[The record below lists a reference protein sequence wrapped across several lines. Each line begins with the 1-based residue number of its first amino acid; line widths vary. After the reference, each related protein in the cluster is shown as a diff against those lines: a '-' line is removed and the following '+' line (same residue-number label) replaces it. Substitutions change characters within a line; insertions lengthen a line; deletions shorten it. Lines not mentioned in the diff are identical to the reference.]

1 MKSIQERIL
10 KGRDF
15 AYGIDQP
22 IDIDL
27 AFEMWDGIEDALNE
41 EDRETYNIIK
51 EVLFGEETIA
61 ASGRIDPKHQKFLD
75 EWGDMLFSGYDSS
88 PYSHTETIAKRSS
101 SCTEADI
108 EAIFREAMK
117 IAKEKDKIS
126 VVYTALKRCIK
137 GMTEVQD
144 DEHTRALKNYGN
156 NVNHY
161 IVSIFGSL
169 TGFMSYLKKQAGT
182 MKYPPK
188 KISKNSIYMVT
199 GGNNRMSDLNLLALL
214 ELGEKYAPSRFAR
227 KIEIKDFDLEADEF
241 KKLIKKRF

>member
-1 MKSIQERIL
+1 
-10 KGRDF
+10 
-15 AYGIDQP
+15 
-22 IDIDL
+22 
-27 AFEMWDGIEDALNE
+27 
-41 EDRETYNIIK
+41 
-51 EVLFGEETIA
+51 
-61 ASGRIDPKHQKFLD
+61 
-75 EWGDMLFSGYDSS
+75 
-88 PYSHTETIAKRSS
+88 
-101 SCTEADI
+101 
-108 EAIFREAMK
+108 MK

-199 GGNNRMSDLNLLALL
+199 GGRNRMSEWNLLALL